1 MINEEYTISLGAHRK
16 ETAPRG
22 TASFPCAAYQGDVQ
36 KFVAGQIIPHWHHEI
51 EWFFLLDGH
60 VRVSFIDQEYDLQP
74 RSGYLANSN
83 VLHSVDCMTDQHCH
97 YHSIVFDPSIISGA
111 PGSVFEKSY
120 VRPFLDL
127 GPSMWLFDAS
137 DHGTTDIESLFSD
150 AYHAF
155 ETEPR
160 GYEFLVRDVLSRLI
174 VQLMDD
180 SALATKQTV
189 IQDLR
194 VKQMLSWLDL
204 HYREHI
210 TIEQLAET
218 AGISVRECQRIFSTV
233 LHDTPM
239 KYLLRRRIS
248 SAAELL
254 ASTSGSILDIATSC
268 GFDSAS
274 YFSKQ
279 FKTLTGMTPREYR
292 AKHSA

>member
-1 MINEEYTISLGAHRK
+1 MINEEYTISLGAYR
-16 ETAPRG
+16 EENAPRG
-22 TASFPCAAYQGDVQ
+22 TAAFPCAAYQGDVQ

-51 EWFFLLDGH
+51 EWFFLLDGAA
-60 VRVSFIDQEYDLQP
+60 RVSFIDQEYELHP
-74 RSGYLANSN
+74 GTGYLANSN
-83 VLHSVDCMTDQHCH
+83 VLHSVGCMTDQPCH
-97 YHSIVFDPSIISGA
+97 YHSIVFDPSIIAGA

-127 GPSMWLFDAS
+127 GQSMWLFDAS
-137 DHGTTDIESLFSD
+137 DNSTPDIKSLFSD
-150 AYHAF
+150 AYRAF
-155 ETEPR
+155 EAEPR
-160 GYEFLVRDVLSRLI
+160 GYEFLVRDALSRLI
-174 VQLMDD
+174 VQLIDA
-180 SALATKQTV
+180 STFATKQTV

-194 VKQMLSWLDL
+194 VKQMISWLDF

-218 AGISVRECQRIFSTV
+218 ARISVRECQRIFSTV

-254 ASTSGSILDIATSC
+254 ASTNGSILDVATSC

-274 YFSKQ
+274 YFAKQ

-292 AKHSA
+292 SKYSA